1 MGSQPQQ
8 RLYIL
13 DTDLSHPH
21 QNTRAGRILSCLPDG
36 SDLRTIIDN
45 IDTLPDGIAI
55 DHANG
60 HMYWTNMGSSFKSNS
75 GSIERANLDG
85 SDRRVVVPVGT
96 SGVFTPKQITIAKR
110 SQKLYWC
117 DREGMKV
124 MRANLDGSEVEI
136 LISTGNTEADML
148 DQSRWCVG
156 IAVDEQRGLFYWTQ
170 KGPSKGNQGRILR
183 APIEP
188 ASGASD
194 LVRDI
199 EVVFEKLPEPIDL
212 ELDEEIS
219 MLYWTDRGD
228 PPTGNSLNRANVE
241 LGGKIE
247 ILAIRLHETI
257 GLALDKNA
265 SVVYVTDLSGGIYA
279 IDINKK
285 EKAIVAAG
293 LRSTYHQYKQDT
305 DVVAS
310 WLASSAIQSGYSGP
324 LNGSANSPATK
335 KLKGRARMEAKKKLA
350 KAAAASASSKRKHV
364 IAIKDFVPLAEHV
377 ADKVA
382 SAALA
387 VPEFFSAALNRVIE
401 SRRRFSAILQRFRSF
416 QDVAGDSQH
425 AYFISVL
432 EKVRETFKSHIGSF
446 DTSGLRS
453 ALPTDDVKND
463 DKHNARLRTGNM
475 FESLSVYE
483 PSDEFLSA
491 PDAVLPSLDD
501 VQYAAEE
508 EDIQTESLFI
518 LSTLLADF
526 FKLREEVFGLWQ
538 QYQAGSRDLAA
549 VAVATNT
556 AIKLAHSMEDEVST
570 QLKRLGGVEELIPMG
585 LSDTCPSYNGKF
597 GWYRDDRKAEDDRE
611 RWQEDKAA
619 LLELFADMHVIV
631 TTLKGI
637 QVQDEFVKGFKQ
649 MMQTKKI
656 PDVWLAF
663 GAQIYLDILKSLG
676 SEVRRGEEDL
686 KRITNSIG
694 DVVREAP
701 ELKRSRHFKEAIDDL
716 LMSVDQWGSDKDI
729 FNIIRQVG
737 GLPTRP
743 SNFLSHN
750 PMFCGLHVHDIRT
763 AFHRLGIEFASKG
776 NLMHAVQLYQAL
788 RQEGIL
794 EEQEKRADLEFI
806 MKIQGNSAFFVGNP
820 PTSLEAYSKNFALTK
835 GISATHWLPNHS
847 TKNKKIPMSRAGI
860 RTINY

>member
-1 MGSQPQQ
+1 M
-8 RLYIL
+8 
-13 DTDLSHPH
+13 
-21 QNTRAGRILSCLPDG
+21 
-36 SDLRTIIDN
+36 
-45 IDTLPDGIAI
+45 
-55 DHANG
+55 
-60 HMYWTNMGSSFKSNS
+60 
-75 GSIERANLDG
+75 
-85 SDRRVVVPVGT
+85 
-96 SGVFTPKQITIAKR
+96 
-110 SQKLYWC
+110 
-117 DREGMKV
+117 
-124 MRANLDGSEVEI
+124 
-136 LISTGNTEADML
+136 
-148 DQSRWCVG
+148 
-156 IAVDEQRGLFYWTQ
+156 
-170 KGPSKGNQGRILR
+170 
-183 APIEP
+183 
-188 ASGASD
+188 
-194 LVRDI
+194 
-199 EVVFEKLPEPIDL
+199 
-212 ELDEEIS
+212 
-219 MLYWTDRGD
+219 
-228 PPTGNSLNRANVE
+228 
-241 LGGKIE
+241 
-247 ILAIRLHETI
+247 
-257 GLALDKNA
+257 
-265 SVVYVTDLSGGIYA
+265 
-279 IDINKK
+279 
-285 EKAIVAAG
+285 VAAG

-324 LNGSANSPATK
+324 LNGSANSPAIK

-364 IAIKDFVPLAEHV
+364 IAIEDFVPLAEHV

-432 EKVRETFKSHIGSF
+432 EKVREIFMSHIGSF

-491 PDAVLPSLDD
+491 PDAVFPSLDD

-508 EDIQTESLFI
+508 EDTQTESLFI

-526 FKLREEVFGLWQ
+526 FKLREEVLGLWQ

-570 QLKRLGGVEELIPMG
+570 QLKKLGGVEELIPMVFGGACAARGLHPEDKRQPTDDCNYRCYAEANMFFYNTLCLLNAYKGQG

-597 GWYRDDRKAEDDRE
+597 GWYRDNRKAGDDRE

-656 PDVWLAF
+656 PVVWLAF
-663 GAQIYLDILKSLG
+663 GAQIYLDILKFLG

-701 ELKRSRHFKEAIDDL
+701 ELKKSRQIHYEDPRELGALCGK
-716 LMSVDQWGSDKDI
+716 SS
-729 FNIIRQVG
+729 NI
-737 GLPTRP
+737 
-743 SNFLSHN
+743 S
-750 PMFCGLHVHDIRT
+750 
-763 AFHRLGIEFASKG
+763 
-776 NLMHAVQLYQAL
+776 
-788 RQEGIL
+788 
-794 EEQEKRADLEFI
+794 
-806 MKIQGNSAFFVGNP
+806 
-820 PTSLEAYSKNFALTK
+820 
-835 GISATHWLPNHS
+835 
-847 TKNKKIPMSRAGI
+847 
-860 RTINY
+860 

>member
-1 MGSQPQQ
+1 
-8 RLYIL
+8 
-13 DTDLSHPH
+13 
-21 QNTRAGRILSCLPDG
+21 
-36 SDLRTIIDN
+36 
-45 IDTLPDGIAI
+45 
-55 DHANG
+55 
-60 HMYWTNMGSSFKSNS
+60 MYWTNMGSSFKSNS

-199 EVVFEKLPEPIDL
+199 EMVFEKLPEPIDL

-265 SVVYVTDLSGGIYA
+265 SVV
-279 IDINKK
+279 
-285 EKAIVAAG
+285 
-293 LRSTYHQYKQDT
+293 
-305 DVVAS
+305 
-310 WLASSAIQSGYSGP
+310 
-324 LNGSANSPATK
+324 PATK

-570 QLKRLGGVEELIPMG
+570 QLKRLGGVEELIPMVFGGACAARGLHPEDKRQATDDYNYRCYAEANMFFYNTLCLLNAYKGQG

-729 FNIIRQVG
+729 FNIIRQA
-737 GLPTRP
+737 PTRP

-794 EEQEKRADLEFI
+794 EEQEKRADLGFI

-860 RTINY
+860 RTINYQARASMAFAQTFIVDSDSRGLNVEVVDLILDSSGWYKKHDSDGIRELESASTNDEKDSIKNKRKVLDNSI

>member
-1 MGSQPQQ
+1 
-8 RLYIL
+8 
-13 DTDLSHPH
+13 
-21 QNTRAGRILSCLPDG
+21 
-36 SDLRTIIDN
+36 
-45 IDTLPDGIAI
+45 
-55 DHANG
+55 
-60 HMYWTNMGSSFKSNS
+60 
-75 GSIERANLDG
+75 
-85 SDRRVVVPVGT
+85 
-96 SGVFTPKQITIAKR
+96 
-110 SQKLYWC
+110 
-117 DREGMKV
+117 
-124 MRANLDGSEVEI
+124 
-136 LISTGNTEADML
+136 
-148 DQSRWCVG
+148 
-156 IAVDEQRGLFYWTQ
+156 
-170 KGPSKGNQGRILR
+170 
-183 APIEP
+183 
-188 ASGASD
+188 
-194 LVRDI
+194 
-199 EVVFEKLPEPIDL
+199 
-212 ELDEEIS
+212 
-219 MLYWTDRGD
+219 
-228 PPTGNSLNRANVE
+228 
-241 LGGKIE
+241 
-247 ILAIRLHETI
+247 
-257 GLALDKNA
+257 
-265 SVVYVTDLSGGIYA
+265 
-279 IDINKK
+279 
-285 EKAIVAAG
+285 
-293 LRSTYHQYKQDT
+293 YKQDT

-310 WLASSAIQSGYSGP
+310 WLAFSAIQSGYSGP
-324 LNGSANSPATK
+324 LNGSTNSPATK
-335 KLKGRARMEAKKKLA
+335 KPKGRARMEAKKKLA

-491 PDAVLPSLDD
+491 PDAVFPSLDD

-508 EDIQTESLFI
+508 EDTQTESLFI

-570 QLKRLGGVEELIPMG
+570 QLKKIGGVEELIPMVFGGACAARGLHPEDKRQPTDDYNYRCCAEANMFFYNTLCLLNAYKGQG

-656 PDVWLAF
+656 PGVWLAF

-750 PMFCGLHVHDIRT
+750 PMFCGLHVHYIRT

-835 GISATHWLPNHS
+835 GISATHWLPNRS

-860 RTINY
+860 RTINYQARASMAFAQTFIIDSDSRGLNVEVVDLILDSSGWYKKHDSDGIRELESASTNDEKDSIKNKRKLTHQVCMAVDEEVPGIMFNYSSLELTCRELLKTVRDAVDENIGGGSLSSGLLQQIDAQVCDVVGIIFSAAIGQGLPPSTAPLKEAADAFRTVPEAKV

>member
-1 MGSQPQQ
+1 
-8 RLYIL
+8 
-13 DTDLSHPH
+13 
-21 QNTRAGRILSCLPDG
+21 
-36 SDLRTIIDN
+36 
-45 IDTLPDGIAI
+45 
-55 DHANG
+55 
-60 HMYWTNMGSSFKSNS
+60 MGSSFKSNS

-188 ASGASD
+188 ASGASE

-212 ELDEEIS
+212 ELDEEI
-219 MLYWTDRGD
+219 T
-228 PPTGNSLNRANVE
+228 
-241 LGGKIE
+241 
-247 ILAIRLHETI
+247 
-257 GLALDKNA
+257 
-265 SVVYVTDLSGGIYA
+265 
-279 IDINKK
+279 
-285 EKAIVAAG
+285 
-293 LRSTYHQYKQDT
+293 
-305 DVVAS
+305 
-310 WLASSAIQSGYSGP
+310 IQSGYSGP

-350 KAAAASASSKRKHV
+350 KAAAASASSKRKHI

-401 SRRRFSAILQRFRSF
+401 SRRRFSAILQRFRSSK
-416 QDVAGDSQH
+416 DVAGDFQH

-483 PSDEFLSA
+483 PSNEFLSA
-491 PDAVLPSLDD
+491 PDAVFPSLDD

-508 EDIQTESLFI
+508 EDTQTESLFI

-556 AIKLAHSMEDEVST
+556 AIKLAYSVEDEVST
-570 QLKRLGGVEELIPMG
+570 QLKKLGGVEELIPMVFGGACAARGLHPEDKRQPTDDYNYRCYAEANMFFYNTLCLLNAYKGQG

-597 GWYRDDRKAEDDRE
+597 GWSRDDRKAEDDRE

-637 QVQDEFVKGFKQ
+637 QFQDEFVEGFKQ

-656 PDVWLAF
+656 PGVWLAF

-694 DVVREAP
+694 DVVRETP

-820 PTSLEAYSKNFALTK
+820 PTSLEAYSKSFALTK
-835 GISATHWLPNHS
+835 GISATHWLPNRS

-860 RTINY
+860 RTINYQARASVAFAQTIIVDSDSRGLNVEVVDLILDSSGWYKKHDSDGIRELESASTNDEKDWIKNKRKVRDISI